1 MFIPGQ
7 LHDPGGAAQCRE
19 DEPCRARRATV
30 REMTRAISARA
41 RAGEDTARVIEI
53 GDDALVLAARA
64 GDREA
69 EERLVLRHARPL
81 ATVAARLLGS
91 RQDAEDVAQEA
102 LIDALTGLD
111 RLRDP
116 GAFRS
121 WLTRIAVLRVRQI
134 LRRRRIARALG
145 LGAAPAD
152 ASLEE
157 TAAPGCSGEIRA
169 ELALLDRALDQLSA
183 DLRIPWMLRHVEGM
197 ELTEVA
203 DACGCSLA
211 TVKRRVAA
219 ADAHVGRH
227 VRIDDGGER

>member
-1 MFIPGQ
+1 MELCVFIPGQ
-7 LHDPGGAAQCRE
+7 LHDPGAAAQCRE

-30 REMTRAISARA
+30 REMTRATSARA

-145 LGAAPAD
+145 LGA
-152 ASLEE
+152 
-157 TAAPGCSGEIRA
+157 PGCSGEIRA